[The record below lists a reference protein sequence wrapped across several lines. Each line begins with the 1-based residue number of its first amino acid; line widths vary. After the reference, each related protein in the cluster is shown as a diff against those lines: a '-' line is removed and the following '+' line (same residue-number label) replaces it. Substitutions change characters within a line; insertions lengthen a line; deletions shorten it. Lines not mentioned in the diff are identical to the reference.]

1 MLRIESGT
9 MTTQRRPP
17 ARSRPNVVL
26 IVADDMGY
34 GDLGCFNYG
43 ASQTP
48 ALDHLLREGV
58 SLTQHYSASPVCAPA
73 RASLLTGRY
82 PHRTGAIDTL
92 EMRGLDRLALGERTL
107 ADCLGAA
114 GYATGLVGKW
124 HNGAL
129 DARYH
134 PNARGFAEFVG
145 FSGGWSP
152 YVDYHLDVNGAIR
165 KSDGRY
171 ITDVFTDEAVGFVR
185 RHARE
190 PFLLTLAY
198 SAPHFPFHALDDDLA
213 PFRDSGAFTTAV
225 SHIYGMIRC
234 MDRGVGRVLDELERQ
249 SVAENTIV
257 IFTSDNGPQ
266 FTGAGEMSSHRYN
279 CGFAGAK
286 LLVYEGG
293 IRVPAVV
300 RWPARLAGGCQVH
313 EMVHFTDWLPTLLA
327 ATGVERPAGVR
338 LDGVDVLPVLAG
350 EGGDVPSERFWQWNR
365 YTPVGE
371 SNAAMRDGDWKLV
384 RPAID
389 EVMQVSREDLAMDID
404 AKYHPEKYADIARD
418 PEPERTAATAPAPQ
432 LFNLRNDPMEQHDL
446 AEQHPERVARMD
458 AALTRWFEEVEEERR
473 RIPA

>member
-1 MLRIESGT
+1 M
-9 MTTQRRPP
+9 PP
-17 ARSRPNVVL
+17 NAADATRPNIVL

-43 ASQTP
+43 ASETP
-48 ALDHLLREGV
+48 ALDHLVREGV
-58 SLTQHYSASPVCAPA
+58 SLTQCYSASPVCAPA
-73 RASLLTGRY
+73 RAALLTGRY

-107 ADCLGAA
+107 GDCFAAA

-134 PNARGFAEFVG
+134 PNARGFAEFAG

-152 YVDYHLDVNGAIR
+152 YVGYHLDVNGSVR
-165 KSDGRY
+165 TGDRY
-171 ITDVFTDEAVGFVR
+171 ITDVLTDEAVGFVR

-190 PFLLTLAY
+190 PFLLMLAY
-198 SAPHFPFHALDDDLA
+198 SAPHFPFHALEDDLA
-213 PFRDSGAFTTAV
+213 RFRDQGAFTMAV

-234 MDRGVGRVLDELERQ
+234 MDRGIARVLDEVERQ
-249 SVAENTIV
+249 RIEENTII

-286 LLVYEGG
+286 LLVHEGG

-300 RWPARLAGGCQVH
+300 RWPARLAGGRQVH
-313 EMVHFTDWLPTLLA
+313 DMVHFTDWLPTLLA
-327 ATGVERPAGVR
+327 AAGVAPPAGVR
-338 LDGVDVLPVLAG
+338 LDGVDALPALAG
-350 EGGDVPSERFWQWNR
+350 EARAASPERFWQWNR
-365 YTPVGE
+365 YTPAGE
-371 SNAAMRDGDWKLV
+371 YNAAMRDGDWKLL

-389 EVMQVSREDLAMDID
+389 EVMQVAPADLAMDID
-404 AKYHPEKYADIARD
+404 AKYHPERYADIVRDGMPAR
-418 PEPERTAATAPAPQ
+418 APVDAPPPQ
-432 LFNLRNDPMEQHDL
+432 LFNLRHDPLEQHDL
-446 AEQHPERVARMD
+446 AAQQPERVARMD
-458 AALTRWFEEVEEERR
+458 AALTRWFEEVEGERR
-473 RIPA
+473 RIAE

>member
-1 MLRIESGT
+1 MPST
-9 MTTQRRPP
+9 S
-17 ARSRPNVVL
+17 ARSRPNILL
-26 IVADDMGY
+26 IVADDLGY
-34 GDLGCFNYG
+34 GDLGCFNDG

-58 SLTQHYSASPVCAPA
+58 TLTQHYSASPVCAPA

-92 EMRGLDRLALGERTL
+92 EMRGLDRLALTERTL
-107 ADCLGAA
+107 ADYFGAA

-129 DARYH
+129 DGRYH

-152 YVDYHLDVNGAIR
+152 YLDYRLDVNGAAR
-165 KSDGRY
+165 KSDGTY
-171 ITDVFTDEAVGFVR
+171 ITNLFTDEAVQFLR

-190 PFLLTLAY
+190 PFLLMVTY
-198 SAPHFPFHALDDDLA
+198 SAPHFPFHALDDDFA
-213 PFRDSGAFTTAV
+213 AFSGRAAFTNAV

-234 MDRGVGRVLDELERQ
+234 MDRGVGRILDELERLRIE
-249 SVAENTIV
+249 ENTIV

-266 FTGAGEMSSHRYN
+266 FSGYGEGSSHRYN

-286 LLVYEGG
+286 LSVYEGG

-300 RWPARLAGGCQVH
+300 RWPARLAGGRELH

-327 ATGVERPAGVR
+327 AAGAEPPRDAR
-338 LDGVDVLPVLAG
+338 LDGVDIMPVLVG
-350 EGGDVPSERFWQWNR
+350 EDGGVPSERFWQWNR
-365 YTPVGE
+365 YTPFAG

-384 RPAID
+384 RPEID
-389 EVMQVSREDLAMDID
+389 EVMRVSNADLAMDVD
-404 AKYHPEKYADIARD
+404 SKYHPQRYSDIVRDDEPARD
-418 PEPERTAATAPAPQ
+418 AVVVGPPQ
-432 LFNLRNDPMEQHDL
+432 LFNIREDPLEQHDL
-446 AEQHPERVARMD
+446 ATQHPERVARMD
-458 AALTRWFEEVEEERR
+458 AALTHWFEEVEEERR
-473 RIPA
+473 GIPPS